1 MVYSTIRAP
10 TLSAIALTATT
21 VGGAVGVATY
31 FWLKRKVRDS
41 DNFVPVGHLTNIVI
55 HPIKSIAGVE
65 VPYADCTV
73 AGPVYRG
80 LKDRHM
86 LVVKGDCFVS
96 MREEPRLGKIRVDFD
111 EDKLT
116 LTLTVDGYPPL
127 ILDACDPE
135 EHKKPSFTVRVR
147 KFSYKAN
154 EVSEEAS
161 DWFRNYL
168 KHDDVRLARVVLDRE
183 TIIPSKNGAA
193 PVAFQDESSFH
204 VLSKASLDG
213 LLSKLP
219 ADSDIQ
225 QRNFRPT
232 LFIDGCE
239 AHAEDHWRRFRISG
253 AEMEFLSRT
262 PRCILTTVDQDT
274 GIRTDKEP
282 LVTLRKYRID
292 RTEEGVKKYELQPL
306 FGVGAL
312 PIRDGR
318 ITVGDEVYALLS
330 PNSLL

>member
-10 TLSAIALTATT
+10 TVSAIALTATT

-31 FWLKRKVRDS
+31 FWLKRKVRDN
-41 DNFVPVGHLTNIVI
+41 DNFVPVGHLANIVI

-73 AGPVYRG
+73 TGPVYRG
-80 LKDRHM
+80 LKD
-86 LVVKGDCFVS
+86 
-96 MREEPRLGKIRVDFD
+96 
-111 EDKLT
+111 
-116 LTLTVDGYPPL
+116 
-127 ILDACDPE
+127 
-135 EHKKPSFTVRVR
+135 RVR

-183 TIIPSKNGAA
+183 TIIRSKNGAA

-219 ADSDIQ
+219 ADCDIQ

-253 AEMEFLSRT
+253 AEMAFLSRT

-292 RTEEGVKKYELQPL
+292 RSEEGVKKYEFQPL